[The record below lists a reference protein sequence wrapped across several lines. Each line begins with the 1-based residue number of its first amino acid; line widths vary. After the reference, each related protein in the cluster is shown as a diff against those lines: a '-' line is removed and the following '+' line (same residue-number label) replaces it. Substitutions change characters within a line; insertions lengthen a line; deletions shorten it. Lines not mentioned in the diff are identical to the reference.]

1 MTTSRITESTIE
13 EAALAWL
20 ESLGYTVK
28 YGPEIAPGEIA
39 AERTDYGQ
47 VVIEDRLR
55 QALVR
60 LNPQLSV
67 KAIED
72 AFRKLIRPE
81 GPTLEARNRALHRL
95 LVDGVTVEYRTS
107 DGTIRGAQARVIDF
121 TNPGN
126 NDWLAVNQFTV
137 IENKHNRRPDVVIFV
152 NGLPLGVIELKNTA
166 DEKATV

>member
-20 ESLGYTVK
+20 ESVGYTVK
-28 YGPEIAPGEIA
+28 YGPEIVPGEIA

-67 KAIED
+67 EAIED
-72 AFRKLIRPE
+72 AFRKLTRPE

-95 LVDGVTVEYRTS
+95 LVDRVTVEYRHP
-107 DGTIRGAQARVIDF
+107 DGRIPRAHA
-121 TNPGN
+121 P
-126 NDWLAVNQFTV
+126 
-137 IENKHNRRPDVVIFV
+137 
-152 NGLPLGVIELKNTA
+152 
-166 DEKATV
+166 